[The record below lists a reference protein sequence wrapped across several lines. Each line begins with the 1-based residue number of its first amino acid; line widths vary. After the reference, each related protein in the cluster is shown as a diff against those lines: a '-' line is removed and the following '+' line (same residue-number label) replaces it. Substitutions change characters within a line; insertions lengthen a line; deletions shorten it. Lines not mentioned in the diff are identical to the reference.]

1 MPDDRTLTAVV
12 FDKIREDILEGRL
25 APGARLRLNPLAQQ
39 HGVSPTV
46 VREVL
51 TRLSEQGLVLSRPL
65 VGFCVIS
72 LSQDDLEDLAQTR
85 VEIEGLAVRRSVQK
99 GDLSWES
106 RVVAAHHVL
115 ARTPVR
121 TGHQGAIVDKDWEVA
136 HAEFH
141 RALMTGSGRPRLA
154 GIAVSLWDASG
165 LYRRWSQSFDPER
178 ALPEEHAAILEAALA
193 RDADLTESLLAA
205 HISRTMNALRNGL
218 KTTTDEPDSDAD
230 EAM

>member
-25 APGARLRLNPLAQQ
+25 APGTRLRLNALAQQ

-65 VGFCVIS
+65 IGFCVVS
-72 LSQDDLEDLAQTR
+72 LSHEDLEDLAETR
-85 VEIEGLAVRRSVQK
+85 VEIEGLAVRRSVEK

-106 RVVAAHHVL
+106 RLVAAHHVL
-115 ARTPVR
+115 ARTPVK
-121 TGHQGAIVDKDWEVA
+121 TSHGAIFDREWEVA

-154 GIAVSLWDASG
+154 AIAVSLWDASG

-178 ALPEEHAAILEAALA
+178 ALPQEHAAILQAALS
-193 RDADLTESLLAA
+193 RDAALTESLLAA
-205 HISRTMNALRNGL
+205 HISRTMDALRKGL
-218 KTTTDEPDSDAD
+218 MMTADEPDSDAD
-230 EAM
+230 EAI

>member
-25 APGARLRLNPLAQQ
+25 APGTRLRLNPLAQQ

-65 VGFCVIS
+65 VGFCVVS
-72 LSQDDLEDLAQTR
+72 LSHEDLEDLAETR
-85 VEIEGLAVRRSVQK
+85 VEIEGLAVRRSVEK

-106 RVVAAHHVL
+106 RLVAAHHVL
-115 ARTPVR
+115 ARTPVK
-121 TGHQGAIVDKDWEVA
+121 TSEGAIFDREWEAA
-136 HAEFH
+136 HADFH

-154 GIAVSLWDASG
+154 AIAISLWDASG
-165 LYRRWSQSFDPER
+165 LYRRWSQSFDPGR
-178 ALPEEHAAILEAALA
+178 ALPEEHAAILRAALS
-193 RDADLTESLLAA
+193 RDADLAESLLAA
-205 HISRTMNALRNGL
+205 HISRTMDALRKGL
-218 KTTTDEPDSDAD
+218 RTTTDEPDSDAD